1 MTSYKTI
8 QAAEDGTARA
18 LERVVVLDALED
30 LVRSWYVQGK
40 LGPDM
45 YRRLMDDIYATRRE
59 YAELRD
65 DLARLRRG
73 E

>member
-8 QAAEDGTARA
+8 QAAEDETARA
-18 LERVVVLDALED
+18 LGRVAVLEAMED

-40 LGPDM
+40 LGAEM

-59 YAELRD
+59 LAELRD
-65 DLARLRRG
+65 DMARLRRG